1 MSELNVTWDYSNCFN
16 DACTVGCPGDAGAD
30 CVAVGSTGIGI
41 VTKACIQ
48 CTLGKSFGYY

>member
-30 CVAVGSTGIGI
+30 CVAVGSTGTGI

-48 CTLGKSFGYY
+48 CTLGKSMCYY